1 MSDKGVSD
9 DGGASMKRYLV
20 LAMREPAFDAS
31 VIEPHREFMAAL
43 REQGRLERSGAFS
56 DKSGGAYVLLAPD
69 LDAATAL
76 AHADPLHRVGAS
88 RLTIYEWQV

>member
-1 MSDKGVSD
+1 
-9 DGGASMKRYLV
+9 MKQYLV
-20 LAMREPAFDAS
+20 LAMREPAFDAA
-31 VIEPHREFMAAL
+31 VVEPHRVFLADL

-76 AHADPLHRVGAS
+76 AQRDPLHLTGAS
-88 RLTIYEWQV
+88 RLTVYEWQV